1 MKLAKGSFSW
11 ILTACVITILS
22 GFFYFFIQNTLQK
35 LFLFLFI
42 ISFLIEC
49 FFLIFFRDPHREIGK
64 EVVAVADGVIREI
77 TQINDKDIGNSFHI
91 STFMNVYHVHVNRM
105 PLDGTIKK
113 VTHIPG
119 GHIPAF
125 KKESDRNERMIT
137 IIETAI
143 GHVKIIQIAG
153 CIARRIVSYIDVDQ
167 DLKKGTRIGIIKL
180 GSRVDLIISK
190 DAIKKISVK
199 KGDHVRAGI
208 TQICNI
214 Q

>member
-1 MKLAKGSFSW
+1 MKLAKGSGSW
-11 ILTACVITILS
+11 ILTA
-22 GFFYFFIQNTLQK
+22 FFFIMITGFIYVFLQNTFQT

-42 ISFLIEC
+42 ISCLIEC
-49 FFLIFFRDPHREIGK
+49 FFLIFFRDPHRNIGK
-64 EVVAVADGVIREI
+64 DVVAVADGVIREI
-77 TQINDKDIGNSFHI
+77 TQIKDEDIGDSVHI

-105 PLDGTIKK
+105 PIGGTIKK

-143 GHVKIIQIAG
+143 GPVKIIQIAG
-153 CIARRIVSYIDVDQ
+153 IIARRIVSYVESGQ

-180 GSRVDLIISK
+180 GSRVDLIIPK